1 MKTFKIAFAS
11 VVALFTCLA
20 AAQSISGESRLLSQ
34 CEFSYFYVGQLM
46 QLRNNEGA
54 AKALIRRSAMM
65 TTANFMLNEVN
76 GVIAG
81 WKIRDFT
88 LLRDPLKRDFD
99 GGARDPIAFAA
110 DCDRKAT
117 PIAIRIRDSGK
128 MLWGKSFDEL
138 QLGLFDKSRAS
149 LGL

>member
-1 MKTFKIAFAS
+1 MKIFNIAFAS
-11 VVALFTCLA
+11 VSALLASLA

-34 CEFSYFYVGQLM
+34 CEFSYSYGGQLM
-46 QLRNNEGA
+46 QLQNNEGA

-65 TTANFMLNEVN
+65 TTANFMLNAED

-99 GGARDPIAFAA
+99 AGARDPLAFAA
-110 DCDRKAT
+110 DCDKKAT

-128 MLWGKSFDEL
+128 TLWGKSFDEL
-138 QLGLFDKSRAS
+138 QLEFFNKLRTT